1 MVMLYTLNLEIKVLA
16 VAGLTVLFSWVIL
29 LCLVSCLQRVQRE
42 GGGGRDGNTMYEF
55 MLLELRYPLTG
66 DVSRF
71 LNLLNYHPSFPT

>member
-1 MVMLYTLNLEIKVLA
+1 MSCSWADCVIFLGNIALLSILSAESTEGGGRG
-16 VAGLTVLFSWVIL
+16 AGGGGGG
-29 LCLVSCLQRVQRE
+29 
-42 GGGGRDGNTMYEF
+42 GGGGRDGNTLCEF